1 MLQKAIE
8 LATAALSGITD
19 ENGRPYIEHA
29 MRVMMKMDTEEEKE
43 VAVLHDVVE
52 DTEMTIRDMECYG
65 FSRTV
70 LDGVEIL
77 MKRKDMTYF
86 DYIDDISCSELATKV
101 KIAEI
106 EDNKDVFRVNKM
118 SFKTYSLEERAE
130 KSLKILR
137 GQSGG
142 KVK

>member
-8 LATAALSGITD
+8 LATAALNGITD
-19 ENGRPYIEHA
+19 GNGRPYIEHA

-70 LDGVEIL
+70 LEAVEIL
-77 MKRKDMTYF
+77 TKRKDMTYF
-86 DYIDDISCSELATKV
+86 DYIDDISCSDLATKV

-106 EDNKDVFRVNKM
+106 EDNQDVFRVNKM
-118 SFKTYSLEERAE
+118 SFKTYSLDERAQ
-130 KSLKILR
+130 KSLRILK
-137 GQSGG
+137 GLPSG